1 MQNIINTTKT
11 YIKEIFNNEF
21 TGHDYYHALRVES
34 IANKIV
40 DKEGGNRLI
49 CILASLLHDVVDY
62 KIQDSLN
69 LNCEKFD
76 IFFNKLEISEK
87 DKKDILFIINNM
99 SFSQMINNCNEIE
112 ITKELAIVSDAD
124 KIDSMGAIGIAR
136 TFSFGGKYNREIYNP
151 LIIVE
156 TNLTQEEYKNK
167 DRKTTSLN
175 HFDEKLL
182 KLNEYLLTETGKAIA
197 KPRIDFLKVFKK
209 QFLEEWNY

>member
-156 TNLTQEEYKNK
+156 TNLTQAEYKNK